1 MKITETIRKRK
12 SSRTYNQ
19 LLLSP
24 ADKAELEKFIF
35 ENRKGIN
42 NEVIEF
48 SIVEKEDPNN
58 QLKINYGMIQGYK
71 TFVLGASG
79 ANPESRLNYGYLM
92 EKVVLKATEMG
103 IGSCWVGYF
112 DQSYFKEI
120 KLNDGFEIPS
130 ILIVGYAKDK
140 QSAGERLVRITVK
153 AHKRHDW
160 QNLFFNYQS
169 KLPLN
174 TNLISEYTD
183 SLEMVRLAPSS
194 GNTQPWRIFYD
205 ETIAEFHFFKK
216 PINKRYEEMGLHD
229 IDLGIAMAHFELT
242 SISNELSG
250 DWIKHNAESISSTPD
265 LHYIISWKCK

>member
-24 ADKAELEKFIF
+24 ADKTELEKFIF

-48 SIVEKEDPNN
+48 SIVEREDSDN
-58 QLKINYGMIQGYK
+58 QLKINYGMIQGHK
-71 TFVLGASG
+71 TFVLGASR
-79 ANPESRLNYGYLM
+79 ANPDSRLNYGYLM

-120 KLNDGFEIPS
+120 ILEAGFEIPS
-130 ILIVGYAKDK
+130 ILIVGYAQEK
-140 QSAGERLVRITVK
+140 QSAGERLVRLTIK
-153 AHKRHDW
+153 ANKRKEWD
-160 QNLFFNYQS
+160 QLFFNYQT

-174 TNLISEYTD
+174 PEQISKYTD
-183 SLEMVRLAPSS
+183 SLEMLRLAPSS

-205 ETIAEFHFFKK
+205 ETTAEFHFFKK
-216 PINKRYEEMGLHD
+216 SINKRYEEMGLHD
-229 IDLGIAMAHFELT
+229 IDLGISMAHFELT

-250 DWIKHNAESISSTPD
+250 EWIKNDWDSLSSVAD
-265 LHYIISWKCK
+265 LHYFMSWKCK